1 MNRTNR
7 RLISLAS
14 ILSGIFLMTAHLL
27 NFGSDEFGTV
37 LGNILVFTAH
47 LLLVFTFFGVF
58 IHLGERTGLL
68 GLLAMILGVI
78 GNIIVTSIVFVEIA
92 QASGGNA
99 GNVFH
104 TPATE
109 PMYAFGPLLF
119 VLGMVLLGVSVI
131 REKIF
136 PPYSGYLLLVGTII
150 FALASVFVNNQSIIE
165 IIGAVFTGAGFIT
178 IGIRTINHGRINN
191 GDH

>member
-1 MNRTNR
+1 MNRTTG
-7 RLISLAS
+7 RLISLTS
-14 ILSGIFLMTAHLL
+14 ILSGILLMTAHVL
-27 NFGSDEFGTV
+27 NFGSEEFGTV

-47 LLLVFTFFGVF
+47 LLLVFAFFGVF
-58 IHLGERTGLL
+58 IHQGERSGLL
-68 GLLAMILGVI
+68 GLFAMILGVV

-109 PMYAFGPLLF
+109 PIYTFGPLLF
-119 VLGMVLLGVSVI
+119 VIGMILLGVSII
-131 REKIF
+131 REKVL
-136 PPYSGYLLLVGTII
+136 PSYSGYLLLAGTVI

-165 IIGAVFTGAGFIT
+165 IIGAVFTGAGFII
-178 IGIRTINHGRINN
+178 IGIRTINYSGENQ
-191 GDH
+191 